1 MRRYVIRRLIGL
13 IPVLLGVIFVTM
25 LTIELIPGDPVAIM
39 LGENARQEQVEALR
53 AHLGLD
59 QPLPVRYVKYVGNVL
74 TGDLG
79 RSIQTNRSVLAE
91 IMDVWPNTLLLAIA
105 AMALAIVVG
114 IAVGIISAIR
124 PYGIVDTVARVLAL
138 VGLSMPIFWLGLVL
152 LYAFAY
158 YFRIFPVG
166 GTGSA
171 RHYVLPAVALATP
184 SIGVLSR
191 MTRSSLLD
199 VMGEDFIRTA
209 RAKGLKGAKIITG
222 HALRNAM
229 IPVMSV
235 VGLQFGQLLG
245 GSVLT
250 ETVFSWPGLGR
261 LTVRGIFARDYVL
274 VQGAVLTFAM
284 AFVFINLLI
293 DLSYAYIDP
302 RIHYD

>member
-1 MRRYVIRRLIGL
+1 M
-13 IPVLLGVIFVTM
+13 LLGVIFVTM

-39 LGENARQEQVEALR
+39 LGENAREEQVEALR

>member
-1 MRRYVIRRLIGL
+1 
-13 IPVLLGVIFVTM
+13 M

>member
-39 LGENARQEQVEALR
+39 LGENAREEQVEALR

>member
-1 MRRYVIRRLIGL
+1 
-13 IPVLLGVIFVTM
+13 M

-39 LGENARQEQVEALR
+39 LGENAREEQVEALR

>member
-39 LGENARQEQVEALR
+39 LGENAREEQVEALR
-53 AHLGLD
+53 KHLGLD

-91 IMDVWPNTLLLAIA
+91 IIDVWPNTLLLAIA

-114 IAVGIISAIR
+114 ITVGVISAVR
-124 PYGIVDTVARVLAL
+124 PYGLIDTVARVLAL
-138 VGLSMPIFWLGLVL
+138 IGLSMPIFWLGLVL

-158 YFRIFPVG
+158 YFRLFPVG

-191 MTRSSLLD
+191 MTRSSLLE

-209 RAKGLKGAKIITG
+209 RAKGLKGAKVITG

-235 VGLQFGQLLG
+235 IGLQFGQLLG
-245 GSVLT
+245 GAVLT

>member
-39 LGENARQEQVEALR
+39 LGENAREEQVEALR
-53 AHLGLD
+53 KHLGLD

-91 IMDVWPNTLLLAIA
+91 IIDVWPNTLLLAIA

-114 IAVGIISAIR
+114 ITDGVISAVR
-124 PYGIVDTVARVLAL
+124 PYGLIDTVARVLAL
-138 VGLSMPIFWLGLVL
+138 IGLSMPIFWLGLVL

-158 YFRIFPVG
+158 YFRLFPVG

-191 MTRSSLLD
+191 MTRSSLLE

-209 RAKGLKGAKIITG
+209 RAKGLKGAKVITG

-235 VGLQFGQLLG
+235 IGLQFGQLLG
-245 GSVLT
+245 GAVLT

>member
-13 IPVLLGVIFVTM
+13 VPVLLGVIFVTM

-59 QPLPVRYVKYVGNVL
+59 QPFPVRYVKYVGNVL

-91 IMDVWPNTLLLAIA
+91 IADVWPNTLLLAIA

-114 IAVGIISAIR
+114 ITVGIISAIR
-124 PYGIVDTVARVLAL
+124 PYGLIDTVARVVAL
-138 VGLSMPIFWLGLVL
+138 IGLSMPIFWLGLVL

-158 YFRIFPVG
+158 YFRLFPVG

-191 MTRSSLLD
+191 MTRSSLLE

-209 RAKGLKGAKIITG
+209 RAKGLKGAKVITG

-245 GSVLT
+245 GAVLT

>member
-1 MRRYVIRRLIGL
+1 MRRYVIRRLIGI
-13 IPVLLGVIFVTM
+13 IPVMLGVIFVTM
-25 LTIELIPGDPVAIM
+25 LTTELIPGDPVALM
-39 LGENARQEQVEALR
+39 LGENARPEQEAALR
-53 AHLGLD
+53 KHLGLD
-59 QPLPVRYVKYVGNVL
+59 QPLPVRYARYVLNVA

-79 RSIQTNRSVLAE
+79 RSIQTNRPVLDE
-91 IMDVWPNTLLLAIA
+91 IRDVWPNTLVLAVA

-114 IAVGIISAIR
+114 VTVGVISAVR
-124 PYGIVDTVARVLAL
+124 PYGIIDSLARVLAL
-138 VGLSMPIFWLGLVL
+138 IGLSMPIFWLGLVM
-152 LYAFAY
+152 LYVFAY
-158 YFRIFPVG
+158 YFRLFPVG
-166 GTGSA
+166 GTGSWK
-171 RHYVLPAVALATP
+171 HYILPAIALATP
-184 SIGVLSR
+184 SIGILSR

-209 RAKGLKGAKIITG
+209 RAKGLRGASIITR

-245 GSVLT
+245 GAVLT
-250 ETVFSWPGLGR
+250 ETIFSWPGLGR
-261 LTVRGIFARDYVL
+261 LTVRGVFARDFVL

-284 AFVFINLLI
+284 AFVLINLLI

>member
-1 MRRYVIRRLIGL
+1 VRRYVIRRLIGL

-39 LGENARQEQVEALR
+39 LGENAREEQVEALR
-53 AHLGLD
+53 KHLGLD
-59 QPLPVRYVKYVGNVL
+59 QPLPVRYEKYVGNVL

-91 IMDVWPNTLLLAIA
+91 IIDVWPNTLLLAIA

-114 IAVGIISAIR
+114 ITVGVISAVR
-124 PYGIVDTVARVLAL
+124 PYGLIDTVARVLAL
-138 VGLSMPIFWLGLVL
+138 IGLSMPIFWLGLVL

-158 YFRIFPVG
+158 YFRLFPVG

-191 MTRSSLLD
+191 MTRSSLLE

-209 RAKGLKGAKIITG
+209 RAKGLKGAKVITG

-235 VGLQFGQLLG
+235 IGLQFGQLLG
-245 GSVLT
+245 GAVLT

>member
-13 IPVLLGVIFVTM
+13 VPVLLGVIFVTM

-39 LGENARQEQVEALR
+39 LGENAREEQVEALR

-59 QPLPVRYVKYVGNVL
+59 QPFPVRYVKYVGNVL

-91 IMDVWPNTLLLAIA
+91 IADVWPNTLLLAIA

-114 IAVGIISAIR
+114 ITVGIISAIR
-124 PYGIVDTVARVLAL
+124 PYGLIDTVARVVAL
-138 VGLSMPIFWLGLVL
+138 IGLSMPIFWLGLVL

-158 YFRIFPVG
+158 YFRLFPVG

-191 MTRSSLLD
+191 MTRSSLLE

-209 RAKGLKGAKIITG
+209 RAKGLKGARVITG

-245 GSVLT
+245 GAVLT

>member
-1 MRRYVIRRLIGL
+1 M
-13 IPVLLGVIFVTM
+13 LGVIFVTM
-25 LTIELIPGDPVAIM
+25 LTTELIPGDPVALM
-39 LGENARQEQVEALR
+39 LGENARPEQEAALR
-53 AHLGLD
+53 KHLGLD
-59 QPLPVRYVKYVGNVL
+59 QPLPVRYARYVLNVA

-79 RSIQTNRSVLAE
+79 RSIQTNRPVLDE
-91 IMDVWPNTLLLAIA
+91 IRDVWPNTLVLAVA

-114 IAVGIISAIR
+114 VTVGVISAVR
-124 PYGIVDTVARVLAL
+124 PYGIIDSLARVLAL
-138 VGLSMPIFWLGLVL
+138 IGLSMPIFWLGLVM
-152 LYAFAY
+152 LYVFAY
-158 YFRIFPVG
+158 YFRLFPVG
-166 GTGSA
+166 GTGSWK
-171 RHYVLPAVALATP
+171 HYILPAIALATP
-184 SIGVLSR
+184 SIGILSR

-209 RAKGLKGAKIITG
+209 RAKGLRGASIITR

-245 GSVLT
+245 GAVLT
-250 ETVFSWPGLGR
+250 ETIFSWPGLGR
-261 LTVRGIFARDYVL
+261 LTVRGVFARDFVL

-284 AFVFINLLI
+284 AFVLINLLI

>member
-1 MRRYVIRRLIGL
+1 VIRRLIGI
-13 IPVLLGVIFVTM
+13 IPVMLGVIFVTM
-25 LTIELIPGDPVAIM
+25 LTTELIPGDPVALM
-39 LGENARQEQVEALR
+39 LGENARPEQEAALR
-53 AHLGLD
+53 KHLGLD
-59 QPLPVRYVKYVGNVL
+59 QPLPVRYARYVLNVA

-79 RSIQTNRSVLAE
+79 RSIQTNRPVLDE
-91 IMDVWPNTLLLAIA
+91 IRDVWPNTLVLAVA

-114 IAVGIISAIR
+114 VTVGVISAVR
-124 PYGIVDTVARVLAL
+124 PYGIIDSLARVLAL
-138 VGLSMPIFWLGLVL
+138 IGLSMPIFWLGLVM
-152 LYAFAY
+152 LYVFAY
-158 YFRIFPVG
+158 YFRLFPVG
-166 GTGSA
+166 GTGSWK
-171 RHYVLPAVALATP
+171 HYILPAIALATP
-184 SIGVLSR
+184 SIGILSR

-209 RAKGLKGAKIITG
+209 RAKGLRGASIITR

-245 GSVLT
+245 GAVLT
-250 ETVFSWPGLGR
+250 ETIFSWPGLGR
-261 LTVRGIFARDYVL
+261 LTVRGVFARDFVL

-284 AFVFINLLI
+284 AFVLINLLI

>member
-1 MRRYVIRRLIGL
+1 VRRYVIRRLIGL

-39 LGENARQEQVEALR
+39 LGENAREEQVEALR

>member
-1 MRRYVIRRLIGL
+1 MRTYVIRRLIGL

-39 LGENARQEQVEALR
+39 LGENAREEQVEALR

>member
-13 IPVLLGVIFVTM
+13 VPVLLGVIFVTM

-53 AHLGLD
+53 THLGLD
-59 QPLPVRYVKYVGNVL
+59 QPFPVRYVKYVGNVL

-91 IMDVWPNTLLLAIA
+91 IADVWPNTLLLAIA

-114 IAVGIISAIR
+114 ITVGIISAIR
-124 PYGIVDTVARVLAL
+124 PYGLIDTVARVVAL
-138 VGLSMPIFWLGLVL
+138 IGLSMPIFWLGLVL

-158 YFRIFPVG
+158 YFRLFPVG

-191 MTRSSLLD
+191 MTRSSLLE

-209 RAKGLKGAKIITG
+209 RAKGLKGAKVITG

-245 GSVLT
+245 GAVLT

>member
-1 MRRYVIRRLIGL
+1 VRRYVIRRLIGL

-39 LGENARQEQVEALR
+39 LGENAREEQVEALR
-53 AHLGLD
+53 KHLGLD

-91 IMDVWPNTLLLAIA
+91 IIDVWPNTLLLAIA

-114 IAVGIISAIR
+114 ITVGVISAVR
-124 PYGIVDTVARVLAL
+124 PYGLIDTVARVLAL
-138 VGLSMPIFWLGLVL
+138 IGLSMPIFWLGLVL

-158 YFRIFPVG
+158 YFRLFPVG

-191 MTRSSLLD
+191 MTRSSLLE

-209 RAKGLKGAKIITG
+209 RAKGLKGAKVITG

-235 VGLQFGQLLG
+235 IGLQFGQLLG
-245 GSVLT
+245 GAVLT

>member
-1 MRRYVIRRLIGL
+1 VRRYVIRRLIGL
-13 IPVLLGVIFVTM
+13 IPVILGVIFVTM

-39 LGENARQEQVEALR
+39 LGENARPEQVAALR

-74 TGDLG
+74 TGDFG
-79 RSIQTNRSVLAE
+79 RSIQTNRPVLAE
-91 IMDVWPNTLLLAIA
+91 IMDVWPNTLILAVA
-105 AMALAIVVG
+105 AMALAIVAG
-114 IAVGIISAIR
+114 ISVGIISAVR
-124 PYGIVDTVARVLAL
+124 PYGIVDSIARVLAL
-138 VGLSMPIFWLGLVL
+138 VGLSMPIFWLGLIM
-152 LYAFAY
+152 LYVFAY
-158 YFRIFPVG
+158 YFRLFPVG
-166 GTGSA
+166 GTGSPK
-171 RHYVLPAVALATP
+171 HYVLPAVALATP

-191 MTRSSLLD
+191 MTRSSLLE

-209 RAKGLKGAKIITG
+209 RAKGLRGARIITG

-229 IPVMSV
+229 IPVASV
-235 VGLQFGQLLG
+235 IGLQFGQLLG

-261 LTVRGIFARDYVL
+261 LTVRGIFARDFVL

>member
-13 IPVLLGVIFVTM
+13 VPVLLGVIFVTM

-59 QPLPVRYVKYVGNVL
+59 QPFPVRYVKYVGNVL

-79 RSIQTNRSVLAE
+79 RSIQANRSVLAE
-91 IMDVWPNTLLLAIA
+91 IADVWPNTLLLAIA

-114 IAVGIISAIR
+114 ITVGIISAIR
-124 PYGIVDTVARVLAL
+124 PYGLIDTVARVVAL
-138 VGLSMPIFWLGLVL
+138 IGLSMPIFWLGLVL

-158 YFRIFPVG
+158 YFRLFPVG

-191 MTRSSLLD
+191 MTRSSLLE

-209 RAKGLKGAKIITG
+209 RAKGLKGAKVITG

-245 GSVLT
+245 GAVLT

>member
-1 MRRYVIRRLIGL
+1 VRRYVIRRLIGL

>member
-1 MRRYVIRRLIGL
+1 MRRYVLRRLIG
-13 IPVLLGVIFVTM
+13 IVPVMLGVILVTM
-25 LTIELIPGDPVAIM
+25 LTVELIPGDPVAIM
-39 LGENARQEQVEALR
+39 LGDNARPEQEEALR
-53 AHLGLD
+53 EHLGLND
-59 QPLPVRYVKYVGNVL
+59 PLPVRYVKYVGNVF
-74 TGDLG
+74 TGDFG

-91 IMDVWPNTLLLAIA
+91 VMDVWPNTLLLS
-105 AMALAIVVG
+105 ALAMVLAVVLG
-114 IAVGIISAIR
+114 MLVGVISAVR
-124 PYGIVDTVARVLAL
+124 PYGVIDSVARVLAL
-138 VGLSMPIFWLGLVL
+138 VGLSMPIFWLGLVM
-152 LYAFAY
+152 LYLFAY
-158 YFRIFPVG
+158 YFQIFPVG
-166 GTGSA
+166 GTGSP
-171 RHYVLPAVALATP
+171 RHYVLPAFALATP

-209 RAKGLKGAKIITG
+209 RAKGVRGASIITR

-235 VGLQFGQLLG
+235 IGLQFGQLLG
-245 GSVLT
+245 GAVLT
-250 ETVFSWPGLGR
+250 ETIFSWPGLGR
-261 LTVRGIFARDYVL
+261 LTVRGVFARDYVL